1 MPILFAVRT
10 HSQMYIS
17 IVFYIHSSHKLS
29 QYAGFENWNYKYMH
43 TCTHV
48 YLSQLNMYL
57 EFNICCVLYMKPN
70 SEILVAFSQVCVLH
84 HSMKL
89 YSIIIIIIII
99 SEN

>member
-17 IVFYIHSSHKLS
+17 IVFYIHSSHKLL
-29 QYAGFENWNYKYMH
+29 QYAGFENWNYKHMH
-43 TCTHV
+43 TRTHV

-89 YSIIIIIIII
+89 YSIIIIIII